1 MIPRWIDIVRYLQTV
16 LNDFRFIL
24 WDHVLSGFNIDIM
37 LTFMTVIYFIYL
49 FLRGLRKV
57 QKIFAILNISL
68 DVNFLICVSQKMHL
82 G

>member
-1 MIPRWIDIVRYLQTV
+1 M
-16 LNDFRFIL
+16 
-24 WDHVLSGFNIDIM
+24 LSDFNIDIM
-37 LTFMTVIYFIYL
+37 LAFMIVIYFIYL